1 MSKTKEEIAKEKA
14 AAVQREVSEIFK
26 TNLISDV
33 NRALVQGTIK
43 LESENENP
51 RLLSLLES
59 LVDLHLANSHEQFL
73 NANR

>member
-14 AAVQREVSEIFK
+14 AAAQREVSEIFK

-59 LVDLHLANSHEQFL
+59 LVDLHLANSHEQFI